1 MKTMFKITLGK
12 KIFILVFMSFVL
24 IQVLN
29 VTLDFHR
36 EKSHIYT
43 QNDNIYNIDAL
54 SQQLSIL
61 YTQKYNDLN
70 SSFYEGIEQTLEAE
84 DGYKIDSVFVLNPDL
99 DMVYNLREQNVPYL
113 TLRNENEGITTYLQ
127 INLSQISIDQQK
139 QIENILRKQVENNQ
153 LPVNIAFT
161 GYDSQNNSN
170 VSMKIDDISYLSID
184 KQIFLNHRQNNEKI
198 YTMYFETYESANC
211 LLSAQGL
218 YLDEYDDFHE
228 DNYQKHDGIVRDYV
242 SSLFPQY
249 GETFSSGVGG
259 VEEKDGTLYSIHCKP
274 LISKNAKPI
283 ENSEYGD
290 YDVQDVDG
298 YLVFYTYDLNAI
310 GRITHQVI
318 YSKMIIYIISFIV
331 CIMISLLISYIL
343 TRRIKKMSQA
353 TLSIANNNFDI
364 HLNEKS
370 KDELGVLS
378 HNINQMSQQLKI
390 TIQQLN
396 DEIEYVKKLEGMRKE
411 FIANF
416 THEIKTPLSIIN
428 GYIELIEAGKDD
440 LKKQQ
445 YLSAIHQ
452 EIEHINQ
459 LIMAMLDLSRL
470 ESGKV
475 ELHKEDIDLEDLL
488 MSIVENFAP
497 VLKKKHIHVVMED
510 EFPHIQGDFKELK
523 IVFQNFMSNAIKH
536 TPQDGHIYLNYENG
550 ILKFENEGHHL
561 SDEQI
566 DKIWDTYVS
575 GDRHGTG
582 LGLAICRAILD
593 LHGFSYCVINSEKG
607 VQFQIHIK
615 DNEI

>member
-1 MKTMFKITLGK
+1 MKTIFKVTLGK
-12 KIFILVFMSFVL
+12 KIFMSFVL

-43 QNDNIYNIDAL
+43 QNDNIYNIDVL

-61 YTQKYNDLN
+61 YNQKYNDLN
-70 SSFYEGIEQTLEAE
+70 SSFYEDIEQTLEAE

-99 DMVYNLREQNVPYL
+99 EMVYNLREHNTPYL

-127 INLSQISIDQQK
+127 INLSQIPIDQQK

-161 GYDSQNNSN
+161 TYDFQNNPN

-184 KQIFLNHRQNNEKI
+184 NQIFLNHRQNNEKI

-211 LLSAQGL
+211 FLSAQGF
-218 YLDEYDDFHE
+218 YIDEYDDTHE
-228 DNYQKHDGIVRDYV
+228 DDYQKHDEIVLDYV
-242 SSLFPQY
+242 SSFLPQQ

-259 VEEKDGTLYSIHCKP
+259 IEEKEGTIYSIHCMP
-274 LISKNAKPI
+274 LISKDAKPI
-283 ENSEYGD
+283 ENSEFGD

-298 YLVFYTYDLNAI
+298 YLVFYTYELNAI
-310 GRITHQVI
+310 GRMTHQVI
-318 YSKMIIYIISFIV
+318 YSNMIIHIFSFIV

-470 ESGKV
+470 ESGHV

-488 MSIVENFAP
+488 MSIVETFAP
-497 VLKKKHIHVVMED
+497 ILKKKHIHVVMGD

-536 TPQDGHIYLNYENG
+536 TPQNGHIYIKYHQG
-550 ILKFENEGHHL
+550 ILSFENEGKHL
-561 SDEQI
+561 SHEQ
-566 DKIWDTYVS
+566 KETIWDTYVS
-575 GDRHGTG
+575 SDRQGTG
-582 LGLAICRAILD
+582 LGLAICRSILE
-593 LHGFSYCVINSEKG
+593 LHGFQYDVCNSEKG
-607 VQFQIHIK
+607 VEFQIHIL
-615 DNEI
+615 

>member
-1 MKTMFKITLGK
+1 MFKMTLGK

-36 EKSHIYT
+36 EKSHIYI

-54 SQQLSIL
+54 SRQLSIL
-61 YTQKYNDLN
+61 YNQKYNDLN

-84 DGYKIDSVFVLNPDL
+84 DGYKIDSLFVLNPDS
-99 DMVYNLREQNVPYL
+99 DMVYNLREKNAPSL

-127 INLSQISIDQQK
+127 INLSQIPIDQQK

-198 YTMYFETYESANC
+198 YTMYFEIYESANC
-211 LLSAQGL
+211 FLSAQGF
-218 YLDEYDDFHE
+218 YIDEYDNTHE
-228 DNYQKHDGIVRDYV
+228 DNYQKHDEIVLDYV
-242 SSLFPQY
+242 SSFLPQQ
-249 GETFSSGVGG
+249 GETFSSGVSGI
-259 VEEKDGTLYSIHCKP
+259 EEKEGTIYSIHCMP
-274 LISKNAKPI
+274 LISKDAKPI
-283 ENSEYGD
+283 ENSEFGD

-298 YLVFYTYDLNAI
+298 YLVFYTYELNAI

-318 YSKMIIYIISFIV
+318 YSKMIIYIFSFIV

-353 TLSIANNNFDI
+353 TLSIANNDFDI
-364 HLNEKS
+364 HLNEKA

-378 HNINQMSQQLKI
+378 HNINQMSQQLKT

-488 MSIVENFAP
+488 MSIVETFAP
-497 VLKKKHIHVVMED
+497 ILKKKHIHVVMGD

-536 TPQDGHIYLNYENG
+536 TPQNGHIYIKYHQG
-550 ILKFENEGHHL
+550 ILSFENEGKHL
-561 SDEQI
+561 SHEQ
-566 DKIWDTYVS
+566 KETIWDTYVS
-575 GDRHGTG
+575 SDRQGTG
-582 LGLAICRAILD
+582 LGLAICRSILE
-593 LHGFSYCVINSEKG
+593 LHGFQYDVCNSEKG
-607 VQFQIHIK
+607 VEFQIHIL
-615 DNEI
+615 

>member
-1 MKTMFKITLGK
+1 MKTMFKMTLGK

-43 QNDNIYNIDAL
+43 QNDNIYNIDVL

-61 YTQKYNDLN
+61 YNQKYNDLN
-70 SSFYEGIEQTLEAE
+70 SSFYEDIEQTLEAE

-99 DMVYNLREQNVPYL
+99 EMVYNLREHNTPYL
-113 TLRNENEGITTYLQ
+113 TLRNEKDGITTYLQ

-139 QIENILRKQVENNQ
+139 QIENILRKHVENNQ

-249 GETFSSGVGG
+249 GETFSSGVSG
-259 VEEKDGTLYSIHCKP
+259 VEEKEDTIYLIHCMP
-274 LISKNAKPI
+274 LISKDAKPI
-283 ENSEYGD
+283 ENSEFGD
-290 YDVQDVDG
+290 YDVKDVDG

-353 TLSIANNNFDI
+353 TLSIANNDFDI

-378 HNINQMSQQLKI
+378 HNINQMSQQL
-390 TIQQLN
+390 N
-396 DEIEYVKKLEGMRKE
+396 DEIEYVKQLEGMRKE

-428 GYIELIEAGKDD
+428 GYIELIEARKDD
-440 LKKQQ
+440 DKKQQ

-488 MSIVENFAP
+488 MSIVETFAP
-497 VLKKKHIHVVMED
+497 ILKKKHIHVVMED
-510 EFPHIQGDFKELK
+510 EFPHIQGDIKELQT
-523 IVFQNFMSNAIKH
+523 VFQNFMSNAIKH
-536 TPQDGHIYLNYENG
+536 TSQNGHIYIKYHQG
-550 ILKFENEGHHL
+550 ILSFENEGKPL
-561 SDEQI
+561 SHEQ
-566 DKIWDTYVS
+566 KETIWDTYVS
-575 GDRHGTG
+575 SDRQGTG
-582 LGLAICRAILD
+582 LGLAICRSILE
-593 LHGFSYCVINSEKG
+593 LHGFQYDVCNSEKG
-607 VQFQIHIK
+607 VEFQIHIL
-615 DNEI
+615 

>member
-1 MKTMFKITLGK
+1 MRKILRWTLGK
-12 KIFILVFMSFVL
+12 KIFILILLCFSL

-36 EKSHIYT
+36 EKFHAYSKI
-43 QNDNIYNIDAL
+43 NNMYNVNEMCE
-54 SQQLSIL
+54 QLSVL
-61 YTQKYNDLN
+61 YSQKYDELN
-70 SSFYEGIEQTLEAE
+70 PSFYEEISQSLKTE
-84 DGYKIDSVFVLNPDL
+84 DGYKIESVFVLNL
-99 DMVYNLREQNVPYL
+99 DFEMVYNQREQNKTYL
-113 TLRNENEGITTYLQ
+113 TLRNEYEEYITIL
-127 INLSQISIDQQK
+127 IFDLSQISLDIQK
-139 QIENILRKQVENNQ
+139 QMENILREHVDDYF
-153 LPVNIAFT
+153 LTIDIASPT
-161 GYDSQNNSN
+161 YDLVGNN
-170 VSMKIDDISYLSID
+170 VSMTIEDLSYLSVNG
-184 KQIFLNHRQNNEKI
+184 QVFLDHRQNDEKI
-198 YTMYFETYESANC
+198 HTMHFESYESANC
-211 LLSAQGL
+211 FLSAQGF
-218 YLDEYDDFHE
+218 YLDEYDNSHE
-228 DNYQKHDGIVRDYV
+228 DNYQKHDAFITDCV
-242 SSLFPQY
+242 SSMLPQQ
-249 GETFSSGVGG
+249 GEGFSSGESSL
-259 VEEKDGTLYSIHCKP
+259 EEKDGTLYSIHCKP

-283 ENSEYGD
+283 ENSEFGD

-353 TLSIANNNFDI
+353 TLSIANNDFDI

-378 HNINQMSQQLKI
+378 HNINQMSQQLKT

-440 LKKQQ
+440 DKKQQ

-452 EIEHINQ
+452 EIKHINQ

-488 MSIVENFAP
+488 MSIVETFAP
-497 VLKKKHIHVVMED
+497 ILKKKHIHVVMGD

-536 TPQDGHIYLNYENG
+536 TPQNGHIYIKYHQG
-550 ILKFENEGHHL
+550 ILSFENEGKPL
-561 SDEQI
+561 SHEQ
-566 DKIWDTYVS
+566 KETIWDTYVS
-575 GDRHGTG
+575 SDRQGTG
-582 LGLAICRAILD
+582 LGLAICRSILE
-593 LHGFSYCVINSEKG
+593 LHGFQYDVCNSEKG
-607 VQFQIHIK
+607 VEFQIYIL
-615 DNEI
+615 

>member
-1 MKTMFKITLGK
+1 MRKILRWTLGK
-12 KIFILVFMSFVL
+12 KIFILILLCFSL

-43 QNDNIYNIDAL
+43 QNDNIYNIDVL

-61 YTQKYNDLN
+61 YNQKYNDLN
-70 SSFYEGIEQTLEAE
+70 SSFYEDIEQTLEAE

-99 DMVYNLREQNVPYL
+99 EMVYNLREHNTPYL

-127 INLSQISIDQQK
+127 INLSQIPIDQQK
-139 QIENILRKQVENNQ
+139 QIENILRQHVENNQ
-153 LPVNIAFT
+153 LPVDMTSPIYALQDNP
-161 GYDSQNNSN
+161 N
-170 VSMKIDDISYLSID
+170 VSMTIEDLSYLSING
-184 KQIFLNHRQNNEKI
+184 QIFLDHRQNNEKI
-198 YTMYFETYESANC
+198 HTMHFESYESANC

-218 YLDEYDDFHE
+218 YLDEYDDSHE
-228 DNYQKHDGIVRDYV
+228 DNYQKHDAFIRDCVSLMFPQQGETLSSGI
-242 SSLFPQY
+242 SSL
-249 GETFSSGVGG
+249 
-259 VEEKDGTLYSIHCKP
+259 EEKDGTLYSIHSIP
-274 LISKNAKPI
+274 LISKNAKPV
-283 ENSEYGD
+283 EADMYEE

-353 TLSIANNNFDI
+353 TLSIANNDFDI

-378 HNINQMSQQLKI
+378 HNINQMSQQLKT

-488 MSIVENFAP
+488 MSIVETFAP
-497 VLKKKHIHVVMED
+497 ILKKKHIHVVMED
-510 EFPHIQGDFKELK
+510 EFPHIQGDIKELQT
-523 IVFQNFMSNAIKH
+523 VFQNFMSNAIKH
-536 TPQDGHIYLNYENG
+536 TPQNGHIYIKYHQG
-550 ILKFENEGHHL
+550 ILSFENEGKPL
-561 SDEQI
+561 SHEQ
-566 DKIWDTYVS
+566 KETIWDTYVS
-575 GDRHGTG
+575 SDRQGTG
-582 LGLAICRAILD
+582 LGLAICRSILE
-593 LHGFSYCVINSEKG
+593 LHGFQYDVCNSEKG
-607 VQFQIHIK
+607 VEFQIHIL
-615 DNEI
+615 

>member
-1 MKTMFKITLGK
+1 
-12 KIFILVFMSFVL
+12 MSFVL

-36 EKSHIYT
+36 EKSHVYSKI
-43 QNDNIYNIDAL
+43 NNMYNVDEL
-54 SQQLSIL
+54 SRQLSIL
-61 YTQKYNDLN
+61 YRQKYNELN
-70 SSFYEGIEQTLEAE
+70 PSFYEEISQFLKTE
-84 DGYKIDSVFVLNPDL
+84 DGYQIESFFVLNPDFE
-99 DMVYNLREQNVPYL
+99 MVYNQREQNKTYL
-113 TLRNENEGITTYLQ
+113 TLRNEYEEYITIL
-127 INLSQISIDQQK
+127 IFDLSQISLDEQK
-139 QIENILRKQVENNQ
+139 QMENILREHVDDYF
-153 LPVNIAFT
+153 LTIDIASPT
-161 GYDSQNNSN
+161 YDLVGNN
-170 VSMKIDDISYLSID
+170 VSMTIEDLSYLSIND
-184 KQIFLNHRQNNEKI
+184 QIFLDHRQNNEKI
-198 YTMYFETYESANC
+198 HTMHFESYESANC

-218 YLDEYDDFHE
+218 YLDEYDDSHE
-228 DNYQKHDGIVRDYV
+228 DNYQKHDAFIRDCV
-242 SSLFPQY
+242 SSMFPQQ
-249 GETFSSGVGG
+249 GETFSSGISSL
-259 VEEKDGTLYSIHCKP
+259 EEKDGTLYSIHSIP
-274 LISKNAKPI
+274 LISKNAKPV
-283 ENSEYGD
+283 EADMYEE

-310 GRITHQVI
+310 GRITQQVI

-353 TLSIANNNFDI
+353 TLSIANNDFDI

-378 HNINQMSQQLKI
+378 HNINQMSQQLKT

-440 LKKQQ
+440 DKKQQ

-488 MSIVENFAP
+488 MSIVETFAP
-497 VLKKKHIHVVMED
+497 ILKKKHIHVVMGD

-536 TPQDGHIYLNYENG
+536 TPQNGHIYIKYHQG
-550 ILKFENEGHHL
+550 ILSFENEGKPL
-561 SDEQI
+561 SDEQ
-566 DKIWDTYVS
+566 KETIWDTYVS
-575 GDRHGTG
+575 SDRQGTG
-582 LGLAICRAILD
+582 LGLAICRSILE
-593 LHGFSYCVINSEKG
+593 LHGFQYDVCNSEKG
-607 VQFQIHIK
+607 VEFQIHIL
-615 DNEI
+615 

>member
-1 MKTMFKITLGK
+1 MFKMTLGK

-36 EKSHIYT
+36 EKSHIYI

-54 SQQLSIL
+54 SRQLSIL
-61 YTQKYNDLN
+61 YNQKYNDLN

-84 DGYKIDSVFVLNPDL
+84 DGYKIDSLFVLNPDS
-99 DMVYNLREQNVPYL
+99 DMVYNLREHNTPYL
-113 TLRNENEGITTYLQ
+113 TLRNEKDGITTYLQ
-127 INLSQISIDQQK
+127 INLSQIPIDQQK

-161 GYDSQNNSN
+161 TNDFQDNLNI
-170 VSMKIDDISYLSID
+170 SMVIDDISYLSID
-184 KQIFLNHRQNNEKI
+184 NKIFLNHRQNNEKI
-198 YTMYFETYESANC
+198 YTMYFEIYESANC
-211 LLSAQGL
+211 FLSAQGF
-218 YLDEYDDFHE
+218 YIDEYDNTHE
-228 DNYQKHDGIVRDYV
+228 DNYQKHDEIVLDYV
-242 SSLFPQY
+242 SSFLPQQC
-249 GETFSSGVGG
+249 ETFSSGVSGI
-259 VEEKDGTLYSIHCKP
+259 EEKEGTIYSIHCMP
-274 LISKNAKPI
+274 LISKDAKPI
-283 ENSEYGD
+283 ENSEFGD

-298 YLVFYTYDLNAI
+298 YLVFYTYELNAI

-318 YSKMIIYIISFIV
+318 YSKMIIYIFSFIV

-378 HNINQMSQQLKI
+378 HNINRMSQQLKI

-428 GYIELIEAGKDD
+428 GYIELIEARKDD
-440 LKKQQ
+440 DKKQQ

-488 MSIVENFAP
+488 MSIVETFAP
-497 VLKKKHIHVVMED
+497 ILKKKHIHVVMGD
-510 EFPHIQGDFKELK
+510 EFPNIQGDFKELK
-523 IVFQNFMSNAIKH
+523 IVFQNFMSNVIKH
-536 TPQDGHIYLNYENG
+536 TPQDGHIYLDYVNG

-593 LHGFSYCVINSEKG
+593 LHGFSYRVINSEKG

>member
-1 MKTMFKITLGK
+1 MRKILRWTLGK

-36 EKSHIYT
+36 EKSHVYSKI
-43 QNDNIYNIDAL
+43 NNMYNVNEMCE
-54 SQQLSIL
+54 QLSVL
-61 YTQKYNDLN
+61 YSQKYDELN
-70 SSFYEGIEQTLEAE
+70 PSFYEEISQSLKTE
-84 DGYKIDSVFVLNPDL
+84 DGYKIESVFVLNPDFE
-99 DMVYNLREQNVPYL
+99 MVYNQREQNKTYL
-113 TLRNENEGITTYLQ
+113 TLRNEYEEYITIL
-127 INLSQISIDQQK
+127 IFDLSQISLDMQK
-139 QIENILRKQVENNQ
+139 QMENILREHVDDYF
-153 LPVNIAFT
+153 LTIDIASPT
-161 GYDSQNNSN
+161 YDLVGNN
-170 VSMKIDDISYLSID
+170 VSMTIEDLSYLSVNG
-184 KQIFLNHRQNNEKI
+184 QVFLDHRQNDEKI
-198 YTMYFETYESANC
+198 HTMHFESYESANC
-211 LLSAQGL
+211 FLSAQGF
-218 YLDEYDDFHE
+218 YLDKYDNSHE
-228 DNYQKHDGIVRDYV
+228 DNYQKHDAFITDCV
-242 SSLFPQY
+242 SSMLPQQ
-249 GETFSSGVGG
+249 GEGFSSGESSL
-259 VEEKDGTLYSIHCKP
+259 EEKDGTLYSIHCKP

-283 ENSEYGD
+283 ENSEFGD

-353 TLSIANNNFDI
+353 TLSIANNDFDI
-364 HLNEKS
+364 HLNEKA

-378 HNINQMSQQLKI
+378 HNINQMSQQLKT

-488 MSIVENFAP
+488 MSIVETFAP
-497 VLKKKHIHVVMED
+497 ILKKKHIHVVMGD

-536 TPQDGHIYLNYENG
+536 TPQNGHIYIKYYQG
-550 ILKFENEGHHL
+550 ILSFENEGKPL
-561 SDEQI
+561 SHEQ
-566 DKIWDTYVS
+566 KETIWDTYVS
-575 GDRHGTG
+575 SDRQGTG
-582 LGLAICRAILD
+582 LGLAICRSILE
-593 LHGFSYCVINSEKG
+593 LHGFQYDVCNSEKG
-607 VQFQIHIK
+607 VEFQIHIL
-615 DNEI
+615 

>member
-1 MKTMFKITLGK
+1 M
-12 KIFILVFMSFVL
+12 
-24 IQVLN
+24 
-29 VTLDFHR
+29 
-36 EKSHIYT
+36 
-43 QNDNIYNIDAL
+43 
-54 SQQLSIL
+54 
-61 YTQKYNDLN
+61 
-70 SSFYEGIEQTLEAE
+70 
-84 DGYKIDSVFVLNPDL
+84 NPDS
-99 DMVYNLREQNVPYL
+99 DMVYNLREKNAPSL
-113 TLRNENEGITTYLQ
+113 TLRNENEGITTYIQ
-127 INLSQISIDQQK
+127 INLSQIPIDQQK

-161 GYDSQNNSN
+161 TNDFQDNLNI
-170 VSMKIDDISYLSID
+170 SMVIDDISYLSID
-184 KQIFLNHRQNNEKI
+184 NKIFLNHRQNNEKI
-198 YTMYFETYESANC
+198 YTMYFEIYESANC
-211 LLSAQGL
+211 FLSAQGF
-218 YLDEYDDFHE
+218 YIDEYDNTHE
-228 DNYQKHDGIVRDYV
+228 DNYQKHDEIVLDYV
-242 SSLFPQY
+242 SSFLPQQC
-249 GETFSSGVGG
+249 ETFSSGVSGI
-259 VEEKDGTLYSIHCKP
+259 EEKEGTIYSIHCMP
-274 LISKNAKPI
+274 LISKDAKPI
-283 ENSEYGD
+283 ENSEFGD

-298 YLVFYTYDLNAI
+298 YLVFYTYELNAI

-318 YSKMIIYIISFIV
+318 YSKMIIYIFSFIV

-378 HNINQMSQQLKI
+378 HNINRMSQQLKI

-497 VLKKKHIHVVMED
+497 VLKKKHIHVVMGD
-510 EFPHIQGDFKELK
+510 EFPNIQGDFKELK

-536 TPQDGHIYLNYENG
+536 TPQDGHIYLDYVNG

>member
-1 MKTMFKITLGK
+1 MY
-12 KIFILVFMSFVL
+12 
-24 IQVLN
+24 N
-29 VTLDFHR
+29 VD
-36 EKSHIYT
+36 E
-43 QNDNIYNIDAL
+43 L
-54 SQQLSIL
+54 SRQLSIL
-61 YTQKYNDLN
+61 YRQKYNELN
-70 SSFYEGIEQTLEAE
+70 PSFYEEISQFLKTE
-84 DGYKIDSVFVLNPDL
+84 DGYQIESFFVLNPDFE
-99 DMVYNLREQNVPYL
+99 MVYNQREQNKTYL
-113 TLRNENEGITTYLQ
+113 TLRNEYEEYITIL
-127 INLSQISIDQQK
+127 IFDLSQISLDEQK
-139 QIENILRKQVENNQ
+139 QMENILREHVDDYF
-153 LPVNIAFT
+153 LTIDIASPT
-161 GYDSQNNSN
+161 YDLVGNN
-170 VSMKIDDISYLSID
+170 VSMTIEDLSYLSIND
-184 KQIFLNHRQNNEKI
+184 QIFLDHRQNNEKI
-198 YTMYFETYESANC
+198 HTMHFESYESANC

-218 YLDEYDDFHE
+218 YLDEYDDSHE
-228 DNYQKHDGIVRDYV
+228 DNYQKHDAFIRDCV
-242 SSLFPQY
+242 SSMFPQQ
-249 GETFSSGVGG
+249 GETFSSGISSL
-259 VEEKDGTLYSIHCKP
+259 EEKDGTLYSIHSIP
-274 LISKNAKPI
+274 LISKNAKPV
-283 ENSEYGD
+283 EADMYEE

-310 GRITHQVI
+310 GRITQQVI

-353 TLSIANNNFDI
+353 TLSIANNDFDI

-378 HNINQMSQQLKI
+378 HNINQMSQQLKT

-488 MSIVENFAP
+488 VSIVETFAP
-497 VLKKKHIHVVMED
+497 ILKKKHIHVVMGD
-510 EFPHIQGDFKELK
+510 EFPHIQGDIKELQT
-523 IVFQNFMSNAIKH
+523 VFQNFMSNAIKH
-536 TPQDGHIYLNYENG
+536 TSQNGHIYIKYHQG
-550 ILKFENEGHHL
+550 ILSFENEGKPL
-561 SDEQI
+561 SHEQ
-566 DKIWDTYVS
+566 KETIWDTYVS
-575 GDRHGTG
+575 SDRQGTG
-582 LGLAICRAILD
+582 LGLAICRSILE
-593 LHGFSYCVINSEKG
+593 LHGFQYDVCNSEKG
-607 VQFQIHIK
+607 VEFQIHIL
-615 DNEI
+615 

>member
-1 MKTMFKITLGK
+1 MRKILRWTLGK
-12 KIFILVFMSFVL
+12 KIFILILLCFSL

-36 EKSHIYT
+36 EKSHVYSKI
-43 QNDNIYNIDAL
+43 NNMYNVDEL
-54 SQQLSIL
+54 SRQLSIL
-61 YTQKYNDLN
+61 YRQKYNELN
-70 SSFYEGIEQTLEAE
+70 PSFYEEISQFLKTE
-84 DGYKIDSVFVLNPDL
+84 DGYQIESFFVLNPDFE
-99 DMVYNLREQNVPYL
+99 MVYNQREQNKTYL
-113 TLRNENEGITTYLQ
+113 TLRNEYEEYITIL
-127 INLSQISIDQQK
+127 IFDLSQISLDEQK
-139 QIENILRKQVENNQ
+139 QMENILREHVDDYF
-153 LPVNIAFT
+153 LIIDIASPT
-161 GYDSQNNSN
+161 YDLVGNN
-170 VSMKIDDISYLSID
+170 VSMTIEDLSYLSIND
-184 KQIFLNHRQNNEKI
+184 QIFLDHRQNNEKI
-198 YTMYFETYESANC
+198 HTMHFESYESANC

-218 YLDEYDDFHE
+218 YLDEYDDSHE
-228 DNYQKHDGIVRDYV
+228 DNYQKHDAFIRDCV
-242 SSLFPQY
+242 SSMFPQQ
-249 GETFSSGVGG
+249 GETFSSGISSL
-259 VEEKDGTLYSIHCKP
+259 EEKDGTLYSIHSIP
-274 LISKNAKPI
+274 LISKNAKPV
-283 ENSEYGD
+283 EADMYEE

-310 GRITHQVI
+310 GRITQQVI

-353 TLSIANNNFDI
+353 TLSIANNDFDI

-378 HNINQMSQQLKI
+378 HNINQMSQQLKT

-440 LKKQQ
+440 DKKQQ

-488 MSIVENFAP
+488 MSIVETFAP
-497 VLKKKHIHVVMED
+497 ILKKKHIHVVMED
-510 EFPHIQGDFKELK
+510 EFPHIQGDIKELQT
-523 IVFQNFMSNAIKH
+523 VFQNFMSNAIKH
-536 TPQDGHIYLNYENG
+536 TSQNGHIYIKYHQG
-550 ILKFENEGHHL
+550 ILSFENEGKPL
-561 SDEQI
+561 SHEQ
-566 DKIWDTYVS
+566 KETIWDTYVS
-575 GDRHGTG
+575 SDRQGTG
-582 LGLAICRAILD
+582 LGLAICRSILE
-593 LHGFSYCVINSEKG
+593 LHGFQYDVCNSEKG
-607 VQFQIHIK
+607 VEFQIHIL
-615 DNEI
+615 

>member
-1 MKTMFKITLGK
+1 MFKMTLGK

-36 EKSHIYT
+36 EKSHIYI

-54 SQQLSIL
+54 SRQLSIL
-61 YTQKYNDLN
+61 YNQKYNDLN

-84 DGYKIDSVFVLNPDL
+84 DGYKIDSLFVLNPDS
-99 DMVYNLREQNVPYL
+99 DMVYNLREKNAPSL

-127 INLSQISIDQQK
+127 INLSQIPIDQQK

-161 GYDSQNNSN
+161 TNDFQDNLNI
-170 VSMKIDDISYLSID
+170 SMVIDDISYLSID
-184 KQIFLNHRQNNEKI
+184 NKIFLNHRQNNEKI
-198 YTMYFETYESANC
+198 YTMYFEIYESANC
-211 LLSAQGL
+211 FLSAQGF
-218 YLDEYDDFHE
+218 YIDEYDNTHE
-228 DNYQKHDGIVRDYV
+228 DNYQKHDEIVLDYV
-242 SSLFPQY
+242 SSFLPQQC
-249 GETFSSGVGG
+249 ETFLSGVGG
-259 VEEKDGTLYSIHCKP
+259 IEEKEGTIYSIHCMP
-274 LISKNAKPI
+274 LISKDAKPI
-283 ENSEYGD
+283 ENSEFGD

-298 YLVFYTYDLNAI
+298 YLVFYTYELNAI

-318 YSKMIIYIISFIV
+318 YSKMIIYIFSFIV

-353 TLSIANNNFDI
+353 TLSIANNDFDI

-378 HNINQMSQQLKI
+378 HNINRMSQQLKI

-497 VLKKKHIHVVMED
+497 VLKKKHIHVVMGD
-510 EFPHIQGDFKELK
+510 EFPNIQGDFKELK
-523 IVFQNFMSNAIKH
+523 IVFQNFMSNAIKL
-536 TPQDGHIYLNYENG
+536 TPQDGHIYLDYVNG

>member
-1 MKTMFKITLGK
+1 MRKILRWTLGK
-12 KIFILVFMSFVL
+12 KIFILILLCFSL

-43 QNDNIYNIDAL
+43 QNDNIYNIDVL

-61 YTQKYNDLN
+61 YNQKYNDLN
-70 SSFYEGIEQTLEAE
+70 SSFYEDIEQTLEAE
-84 DGYKIDSVFVLNPDL
+84 DGYQIDSVFVLNPDL
-99 DMVYNLREQNVPYL
+99 EMVYNLREHNTPYL

-127 INLSQISIDQQK
+127 INLSQIPIDQQK
-139 QIENILRKQVENNQ
+139 QIENILRQHVENNQ
-153 LPVNIAFT
+153 LPVDMASPIYALQDNP
-161 GYDSQNNSN
+161 N
-170 VSMKIDDISYLSID
+170 VSMTIEDLSYLSID

-249 GETFSSGVGG
+249 GETFLSGVSG
-259 VEEKDGTLYSIHCKP
+259 VEEKEDTIYSIHCMP
-274 LISKNAKPI
+274 LISKDAKPI
-283 ENSEYGD
+283 ENSEFGD

-353 TLSIANNNFDI
+353 TLSIANNDFDI

-378 HNINQMSQQLKI
+378 HNINQMSQQLKT

-470 ESGKV
+470 ESGCV

-488 MSIVENFAP
+488 MSIVETFAP
-497 VLKKKHIHVVMED
+497 ILKKKHIHVVMED
-510 EFPHIQGDFKELK
+510 EFPHIQGDIKELQT
-523 IVFQNFMSNAIKH
+523 VFQNFMSNAIKH
-536 TPQDGHIYLNYENG
+536 TPQNGHIYIKYHQG
-550 ILKFENEGHHL
+550 ILSFENEGKHL
-561 SDEQI
+561 SHEQ
-566 DKIWDTYVS
+566 KETIWDTYVS
-575 GDRHGTG
+575 SDRQGTG
-582 LGLAICRAILD
+582 LGLAICRSILE
-593 LHGFSYCVINSEKG
+593 LHGFQYDVCNSEKG
-607 VQFQIHIK
+607 VEFQIHIL
-615 DNEI
+615 

>member
-1 MKTMFKITLGK
+1 MKTMFKMTLGK

-43 QNDNIYNIDAL
+43 QNDNIYNIDVL

-61 YTQKYNDLN
+61 YNQKYNDLN
-70 SSFYEGIEQTLEAE
+70 SSFYEDIEQTLEAE

-99 DMVYNLREQNVPYL
+99 EMVYNLREHNTPYL
-113 TLRNENEGITTYLQ
+113 TLRNEKDGITTYLQ

-139 QIENILRKQVENNQ
+139 QIENILRKHVENNQ

-259 VEEKDGTLYSIHCKP
+259 VEEKEDTIYSIHCMP
-274 LISKNAKPI
+274 LISKDAKPI
-283 ENSEYGD
+283 ENSEFGD

-353 TLSIANNNFDI
+353 TLSIANNDFDI

-378 HNINQMSQQLKI
+378 HNINQMSQQL
-390 TIQQLN
+390 N
-396 DEIEYVKKLEGMRKE
+396 DEIEYVKQLEGMRKE

-428 GYIELIEAGKDD
+428 GYIELIEARKDD
-440 LKKQQ
+440 DKKQQ

-488 MSIVENFAP
+488 MSIVETFAP
-497 VLKKKHIHVVMED
+497 ILKKKHIHVVMED
-510 EFPHIQGDFKELK
+510 EFPHIQGDIKELQT
-523 IVFQNFMSNAIKH
+523 VFQNFMSNAIKH
-536 TPQDGHIYLNYENG
+536 TSQNGHIYIKYHQG
-550 ILKFENEGHHL
+550 ILSFENEGKPL
-561 SDEQI
+561 SHEQ
-566 DKIWDTYVS
+566 KETIWDTYVS
-575 GDRHGTG
+575 SDRQGTG
-582 LGLAICRAILD
+582 LGFAICRSILE
-593 LHGFSYCVINSEKG
+593 LHGFQYDVCNSEKG
-607 VQFQIHIK
+607 VEFQIHIL
-615 DNEI
+615 

>member
-1 MKTMFKITLGK
+1 MRKILRWTLGK
-12 KIFILVFMSFVL
+12 KIFILILLCFSL

-36 EKSHIYT
+36 EKSHVYSKI
-43 QNDNIYNIDAL
+43 NNMYNVDEL
-54 SQQLSIL
+54 SRQLSIL
-61 YTQKYNDLN
+61 YRQKYNELN
-70 SSFYEGIEQTLEAE
+70 PSFYEEISQFLKTE
-84 DGYKIDSVFVLNPDL
+84 DGYQIESFFVLNPDFE
-99 DMVYNLREQNVPYL
+99 MVYNQREQNKTYL
-113 TLRNENEGITTYLQ
+113 TLRNEYEEYITIL
-127 INLSQISIDQQK
+127 IFDLSQISLDEQK
-139 QIENILRKQVENNQ
+139 QMENILREHVDDYF
-153 LPVNIAFT
+153 LTIDIASPT
-161 GYDSQNNSN
+161 YDLVGNN
-170 VSMKIDDISYLSID
+170 VSMTIEDLSYLSIND
-184 KQIFLNHRQNNEKI
+184 QIFLDHRQNNEKI
-198 YTMYFETYESANC
+198 HTMHFESYESANC

-218 YLDEYDDFHE
+218 YLDEYDDSHE
-228 DNYQKHDGIVRDYV
+228 DNYQKHDAFIRDCV
-242 SSLFPQY
+242 SSMFPQQ
-249 GETFSSGVGG
+249 GETFSSGISSL
-259 VEEKDGTLYSIHCKP
+259 EEKDGTLYSIHSIP
-274 LISKNAKPI
+274 LISKNAKPV
-283 ENSEYGD
+283 EADMYEE

-310 GRITHQVI
+310 GRITQQVI

-353 TLSIANNNFDI
+353 TLSIANNDFDI

-378 HNINQMSQQLKI
+378 HNINQMSQQLKT

-440 LKKQQ
+440 DKKQQ

-488 MSIVENFAP
+488 MSIVETFAP
-497 VLKKKHIHVVMED
+497 ILKKKHIHVVMGD

-536 TPQDGHIYLNYENG
+536 TPQNGHIYIKYHQG
-550 ILKFENEGHHL
+550 ILSFENEGKHL
-561 SDEQI
+561 SHEQ
-566 DKIWDTYVS
+566 KETIWDTYVS
-575 GDRHGTG
+575 SDRQGTG
-582 LGLAICRAILD
+582 LGLAICRSILE
-593 LHGFSYCVINSEKG
+593 LHGFQYDVCNSEKG
-607 VQFQIHIK
+607 VEFQIHIL
-615 DNEI
+615 

>member
-1 MKTMFKITLGK
+1 MRKILRWTLGK
-12 KIFILVFMSFVL
+12 KIFILILLCFSL

-36 EKSHIYT
+36 EKSHVYSKI
-43 QNDNIYNIDAL
+43 NNMYNVNEMCE
-54 SQQLSIL
+54 QLSVL
-61 YTQKYNDLN
+61 YSQKYDELN
-70 SSFYEGIEQTLEAE
+70 PSFYEEISQSLKTE
-84 DGYKIDSVFVLNPDL
+84 DGYQIESFFVLNPDFE
-99 DMVYNLREQNVPYL
+99 MVYNQREQNKTYL
-113 TLRNENEGITTYLQ
+113 TLRNEYEEYITIL
-127 INLSQISIDQQK
+127 IFDLSQISLDEQK
-139 QIENILRKQVENNQ
+139 QMENILREHVDDYF
-153 LPVNIAFT
+153 LTIDIASPT
-161 GYDSQNNSN
+161 YDLVGNN
-170 VSMKIDDISYLSID
+170 VSMTIEDLSYLSING
-184 KQIFLNHRQNNEKI
+184 QIFLDHRQNNEKI
-198 YTMYFETYESANC
+198 HTMHFESYESANC

-218 YLDEYDDFHE
+218 YLDEYDDSHE
-228 DNYQKHDGIVRDYV
+228 DNYQKHDAFIRDCV
-242 SSLFPQY
+242 SSMFPQQ
-249 GETFSSGVGG
+249 GETFSSGISSF
-259 VEEKDGTLYSIHCKP
+259 EEKEGTLYSIHSIP
-274 LISKNAKPI
+274 LISKNAKPV
-283 ENSEYGD
+283 EADMYEE

-298 YLVFYTYDLNAI
+298 YLVFYTHELNAI
-310 GRITHQVI
+310 SRITHQVI

-343 TRRIKKMSQA
+343 TRRIKKINQC
-353 TLSIANNNFDI
+353 TLAIANNDFDI

-378 HNINQMSQQLKI
+378 HNINQMSQQLKT

-488 MSIVENFAP
+488 MSIVETFAP
-497 VLKKKHIHVVMED
+497 ILKKKHIHVVMGD

-536 TPQDGHIYLNYENG
+536 TPQNGHIYIKYHQG
-550 ILKFENEGHHL
+550 ILSFENEGKPL
-561 SDEQI
+561 SHEQKE
-566 DKIWDTYVS
+566 KIWDTYVS
-575 GDRHGTG
+575 SDRQGTG
-582 LGLAICRAILD
+582 LGLAICRSILE
-593 LHGFSYCVINSEKG
+593 LHGFQYDVCNSEKG
-607 VQFQIHIK
+607 VEFQIHIL
-615 DNEI
+615 

>member
-1 MKTMFKITLGK
+1 MKTMFKMTLGK

-36 EKSHIYT
+36 EKSHVYSKI
-43 QNDNIYNIDAL
+43 NNMYNVNEMCE
-54 SQQLSIL
+54 QLSVL
-61 YTQKYNDLN
+61 YSQKYDELN
-70 SSFYEGIEQTLEAE
+70 PSFYEEISQSLKTE
-84 DGYKIDSVFVLNPDL
+84 DGYKIESVFVLNPDFE
-99 DMVYNLREQNVPYL
+99 MVYNQREQNKTYL
-113 TLRNENEGITTYLQ
+113 TLRNKYEEYITIL
-127 INLSQISIDQQK
+127 IFDLSQISLDEQK
-139 QIENILRKQVENNQ
+139 QMENILREHVDDYF
-153 LPVNIAFT
+153 LTIDIASPT
-161 GYDSQNNSN
+161 YDLVGNN
-170 VSMKIDDISYLSID
+170 VSMTIEDLSYLSVNG
-184 KQIFLNHRQNNEKI
+184 QVFLDHRQNNEKI
-198 YTMYFETYESANC
+198 HTMHFESYESANC
-211 LLSAQGL
+211 FLSAQGF
-218 YLDEYDDFHE
+218 YLDEYDNSHE
-228 DNYQKHDGIVRDYV
+228 DNYQKHDAFITDCV
-242 SSLFPQY
+242 SSMLPQQ
-249 GETFSSGVGG
+249 GEGFSSGESSL
-259 VEEKDGTLYSIHCKP
+259 EEKDGTLYSIHCKP

-283 ENSEYGD
+283 ENSEFGD

-353 TLSIANNNFDI
+353 TLSIANNDFDI
-364 HLNEKS
+364 HLNEKA

-378 HNINQMSQQLKI
+378 HNINQMSQQLKT

-440 LKKQQ
+440 DKKQQ

-452 EIEHINQ
+452 EIKHINQ

-488 MSIVENFAP
+488 MSIVETFAP
-497 VLKKKHIHVVMED
+497 ILKKKHIHVVMGD

-536 TPQDGHIYLNYENG
+536 TPQNGHIYIKYHQG
-550 ILKFENEGHHL
+550 ILSFENEGKPL
-561 SDEQI
+561 SHEQ
-566 DKIWDTYVS
+566 KETIWDTYVS
-575 GDRHGTG
+575 SDRQGTG
-582 LGLAICRAILD
+582 LGLAICRSILE
-593 LHGFSYCVINSEKG
+593 LHGFQYDVCNSEKG
-607 VQFQIHIK
+607 VEFQIHIL
-615 DNEI
+615 

>member
-1 MKTMFKITLGK
+1 M
-12 KIFILVFMSFVL
+12 
-24 IQVLN
+24 
-29 VTLDFHR
+29 
-36 EKSHIYT
+36 
-43 QNDNIYNIDAL
+43 
-54 SQQLSIL
+54 
-61 YTQKYNDLN
+61 
-70 SSFYEGIEQTLEAE
+70 
-84 DGYKIDSVFVLNPDL
+84 
-99 DMVYNLREQNVPYL
+99 
-113 TLRNENEGITTYLQ
+113 
-127 INLSQISIDQQK
+127 
-139 QIENILRKQVENNQ
+139 ENILREHVDDYF
-153 LPVNIAFT
+153 LTIDIAST
-161 GYDSQNNSN
+161 TYDLVGNN
-170 VSMKIDDISYLSID
+170 VSMTIEDLSYLSVNG
-184 KQIFLNHRQNNEKI
+184 QVFLDHRQNNEKI
-198 YTMYFETYESANC
+198 HTMHFESYESANC
-211 LLSAQGL
+211 FLSAQGF
-218 YLDEYDDFHE
+218 YLDKYDNSHE
-228 DNYQKHDGIVRDYV
+228 DNYQKHDAFITDCV
-242 SSLFPQY
+242 SSMLPQQ
-249 GETFSSGVGG
+249 GEGFSSGESSL
-259 VEEKDGTLYSIHCKP
+259 EEKDGTLYSIHCKP

-283 ENSEYGD
+283 ENSEFGD

-353 TLSIANNNFDI
+353 TLSIANNDFDI
-364 HLNEKS
+364 HLNEKA

-378 HNINQMSQQLKI
+378 HNINQMSQQLKT

-488 MSIVENFAP
+488 MSIVETFAP
-497 VLKKKHIHVVMED
+497 ILKKKHIHVVMGD

-536 TPQDGHIYLNYENG
+536 TPQNGHIYIKYHQG
-550 ILKFENEGHHL
+550 ILSFENEGKPL
-561 SDEQI
+561 SHEQ
-566 DKIWDTYVS
+566 KETIWDTYVS
-575 GDRHGTG
+575 SDRQGTG
-582 LGLAICRAILD
+582 LGLAICRSILE
-593 LHGFSYCVINSEKG
+593 LHGFQYDVCNSEKG
-607 VQFQIHIK
+607 VEFQIHIL
-615 DNEI
+615 

>member
-1 MKTMFKITLGK
+1 MRKILRWTLGK
-12 KIFILVFMSFVL
+12 KIFILILLCFSL

-36 EKSHIYT
+36 EKSHVYSKI
-43 QNDNIYNIDAL
+43 NNMYNVDEL
-54 SQQLSIL
+54 SRQLSIL
-61 YTQKYNDLN
+61 YRQKYNELN
-70 SSFYEGIEQTLEAE
+70 PSFYEEISQFLKTE
-84 DGYKIDSVFVLNPDL
+84 DGYQIESFFVLNPDFE
-99 DMVYNLREQNVPYL
+99 MVYNQREQNKTYL
-113 TLRNENEGITTYLQ
+113 TLRNEYEEYITIL
-127 INLSQISIDQQK
+127 IFDLSQISLDEQK
-139 QIENILRKQVENNQ
+139 QMENILREHVDDYF
-153 LPVNIAFT
+153 LTIDIASPT
-161 GYDSQNNSN
+161 YDLVGNN
-170 VSMKIDDISYLSID
+170 VSMTIEDLSYLSIND
-184 KQIFLNHRQNNEKI
+184 QIFLDHRQNNEKI
-198 YTMYFETYESANC
+198 HTMHFESYESANC

-218 YLDEYDDFHE
+218 YLDEYDDSHE
-228 DNYQKHDGIVRDYV
+228 DNYQKHDAFIRDCV
-242 SSLFPQY
+242 SSMFPQQ
-249 GETFSSGVGG
+249 GETFSSGISSL
-259 VEEKDGTLYSIHCKP
+259 EEKDGTLYSIHSIP
-274 LISKNAKPI
+274 LISKNAKPV
-283 ENSEYGD
+283 EADMYEE

-310 GRITHQVI
+310 GRITQQVI

-353 TLSIANNNFDI
+353 TLSIANNDFDI

-378 HNINQMSQQLKI
+378 HNINQMSQQLKT

-440 LKKQQ
+440 DKKQQ

-488 MSIVENFAP
+488 MSIVETFAP
-497 VLKKKHIHVVMED
+497 ILKKKHIHVVMED
-510 EFPHIQGDFKELK
+510 EFPHIQGDIKELQT
-523 IVFQNFMSNAIKH
+523 VFQNFMSNAIKH
-536 TPQDGHIYLNYENG
+536 TSQNGHIYIKYHQG
-550 ILKFENEGHHL
+550 ILSFENEGKPL
-561 SDEQI
+561 SHEQ
-566 DKIWDTYVS
+566 KETIWDTYVS
-575 GDRHGTG
+575 SDRQGTG
-582 LGLAICRAILD
+582 LGLAICRSILE
-593 LHGFSYCVINSEKG
+593 LHGFQYDVCNSEKG
-607 VQFQIHIK
+607 VEFQIHIL
-615 DNEI
+615 

>member
-1 MKTMFKITLGK
+1 MKTMFKMTLGK

-43 QNDNIYNIDAL
+43 QNDNIYNIDVL

-61 YTQKYNDLN
+61 YNQKYNDLN
-70 SSFYEGIEQTLEAE
+70 SSFYEDIEQTLEAE

-99 DMVYNLREQNVPYL
+99 EMVYNLREHNTPYL
-113 TLRNENEGITTYLQ
+113 TLRNEKDGITTYLQ

-139 QIENILRKQVENNQ
+139 QIENILRKHVENNQ

-242 SSLFPQY
+242 SSLFPQQ
-249 GETFSSGVGG
+249 GETFSPGVGG
-259 VEEKDGTLYSIHCKP
+259 VEEKDSTLYSIHCKP

-283 ENSEYGD
+283 ENSEFGD

-343 TRRIKKMSQA
+343 TRRIKKISQA
-353 TLSIANNNFDI
+353 TLSIANNDFDI
-364 HLNEKS
+364 HLNEKA

-378 HNINQMSQQLKI
+378 HNINQMSQQLKT

-488 MSIVENFAP
+488 MSIVETFAP
-497 VLKKKHIHVVMED
+497 ILKKKHIHVVMGD

-536 TPQDGHIYLNYENG
+536 TPQNGHIYIKYHQG
-550 ILKFENEGHHL
+550 ILSFENEGKHL
-561 SDEQI
+561 SHEQKE
-566 DKIWDTYVS
+566 KIWDTYVS
-575 GDRHGTG
+575 SDRQGTG
-582 LGLAICRAILD
+582 LGLAICRSILE
-593 LHGFSYCVINSEKG
+593 LHGFQYDVCNSEKG
-607 VQFQIHIK
+607 VEFQIHIL
-615 DNEI
+615 

>member
-1 MKTMFKITLGK
+1 
-12 KIFILVFMSFVL
+12 MSFVL

-36 EKSHIYT
+36 EKSHVYSKI
-43 QNDNIYNIDAL
+43 NNMYNVNEMYE
-54 SQQLSIL
+54 QLSVL
-61 YTQKYNDLN
+61 YSQKYDELN
-70 SSFYEGIEQTLEAE
+70 PSFYEEISQSLKTE
-84 DGYKIDSVFVLNPDL
+84 DGYKIESVFVLNL
-99 DMVYNLREQNVPYL
+99 DFEMVYNQREQNKTYL
-113 TLRNENEGITTYLQ
+113 TLRNEYEEYITIL
-127 INLSQISIDQQK
+127 IFDLSQISLDEQK
-139 QIENILRKQVENNQ
+139 QMENILREHVDDYF
-153 LPVNIAFT
+153 LTIDIASPT
-161 GYDSQNNSN
+161 YDLVGNN
-170 VSMKIDDISYLSID
+170 VSMTIEDLSYLSVNG
-184 KQIFLNHRQNNEKI
+184 QVFLDHRQNNEKI
-198 YTMYFETYESANC
+198 HTMHFESYESANC
-211 LLSAQGL
+211 FLSAQGF
-218 YLDEYDDFHE
+218 YLDEYDNSHE
-228 DNYQKHDGIVRDYV
+228 DNYQKHDAFITDCV
-242 SSLFPQY
+242 SSMLPQQ
-249 GETFSSGVGG
+249 GEGFSSGESSL
-259 VEEKDGTLYSIHCKP
+259 EEKDGTLYSIHCKP

-283 ENSEYGD
+283 ENSEFGD

-353 TLSIANNNFDI
+353 TLSIANNDFDI
-364 HLNEKS
+364 HLNEKA

-488 MSIVENFAP
+488 MSIVETFAP
-497 VLKKKHIHVVMED
+497 ILKKKHIHVVMGD

-536 TPQDGHIYLNYENG
+536 TPQNGHIYIKYHQG
-550 ILKFENEGHHL
+550 ILSFENEGKHL
-561 SDEQI
+561 SHEQKE
-566 DKIWDTYVS
+566 KIWDTYVS
-575 GDRHGTG
+575 SDRQGTG
-582 LGLAICRAILD
+582 LGLAICRSILE
-593 LHGFSYCVINSEKG
+593 LHGFQYDVCNSEKG
-607 VQFQIHIK
+607 VEFQIHIL
-615 DNEI
+615 

>member
-1 MKTMFKITLGK
+1 MKTMFKMTLGK

-36 EKSHIYT
+36 EKFHAYSKI
-43 QNDNIYNIDAL
+43 NNMYNVNEMCE
-54 SQQLSIL
+54 QLSVL
-61 YTQKYNDLN
+61 YSQKYDELN
-70 SSFYEGIEQTLEAE
+70 PSFYEEISQSLKTE
-84 DGYKIDSVFVLNPDL
+84 DGYKIESVFVLNPDFE
-99 DMVYNLREQNVPYL
+99 MVYNQREQNKTYL
-113 TLRNENEGITTYLQ
+113 TLRNEYEEYITIL
-127 INLSQISIDQQK
+127 IFDLSQISLDMQK
-139 QIENILRKQVENNQ
+139 QMENILREHVDDYF
-153 LPVNIAFT
+153 LTIDIASPT
-161 GYDSQNNSN
+161 YDLVGNN
-170 VSMKIDDISYLSID
+170 VSMTIEDLSYLSVNG
-184 KQIFLNHRQNNEKI
+184 QVFLDHRQNNEKI
-198 YTMYFETYESANC
+198 HTMHFESYESANC
-211 LLSAQGL
+211 FLSAQGF
-218 YLDEYDDFHE
+218 YLDEYDNSHE
-228 DNYQKHDGIVRDYV
+228 DNYQKHDAFITDCV
-242 SSLFPQY
+242 SSMLPQQ
-249 GETFSSGVGG
+249 GEGFSSGESSL
-259 VEEKDGTLYSIHCKP
+259 EEKDGTLYSIHCKP

-283 ENSEYGD
+283 ENSEFGD

-353 TLSIANNNFDI
+353 TLSIANNDFDI

-370 KDELGVLS
+370 EDELGVLS
-378 HNINQMSQQLKI
+378 HNINQMSQQLKT

-470 ESGKV
+470 ESGHV

-488 MSIVENFAP
+488 MSIVETFAP
-497 VLKKKHIHVVMED
+497 ILKKKHIHVVMED
-510 EFPHIQGDFKELK
+510 EFPHIQGDIKELQT
-523 IVFQNFMSNAIKH
+523 VFQNFMSNAIKH
-536 TPQDGHIYLNYENG
+536 TPQNGHIYIKYHQG
-550 ILKFENEGHHL
+550 ILSFENEGKHL
-561 SDEQI
+561 SHEQ
-566 DKIWDTYVS
+566 KETIWDTYVS
-575 GDRHGTG
+575 SDRQGTG
-582 LGLAICRAILD
+582 LGLAICRSILE
-593 LHGFSYCVINSEKG
+593 LHGFQYDVCNSEKG
-607 VQFQIHIK
+607 VEFQIHIL
-615 DNEI
+615 

>member
-1 MKTMFKITLGK
+1 MKTMFKMTLGK

-43 QNDNIYNIDAL
+43 QNDNIYNIDVL

-61 YTQKYNDLN
+61 YNQKYNDLN
-70 SSFYEGIEQTLEAE
+70 SSFYEDIEQTLEAE

-99 DMVYNLREQNVPYL
+99 EMVYNLREHNTPYL

-127 INLSQISIDQQK
+127 INLSQIPIDQQK

-161 GYDSQNNSN
+161 TYDFQNNPN

-184 KQIFLNHRQNNEKI
+184 NQIFLNHRQNNEKI

-211 LLSAQGL
+211 FLSAQGF
-218 YLDEYDDFHE
+218 YIDEYDDTHE
-228 DNYQKHDGIVRDYV
+228 DDYQKHDEIVLDYV
-242 SSLFPQY
+242 SSFLPQQ

-259 VEEKDGTLYSIHCKP
+259 IEEKEGTIYSIHCMP
-274 LISKNAKPI
+274 LISKDAKPI
-283 ENSEYGD
+283 ENSEFGD

-298 YLVFYTYDLNAI
+298 YLVFYTYELNAI
-310 GRITHQVI
+310 GRMTHQVI
-318 YSKMIIYIISFIV
+318 YSNMIIHIFSFIV

-470 ESGKV
+470 ESGHV

-488 MSIVENFAP
+488 MSIVETFAP
-497 VLKKKHIHVVMED
+497 ILKKKHIHVVMGD

-536 TPQDGHIYLNYENG
+536 TPQNGHIYIKYHQG
-550 ILKFENEGHHL
+550 ILSFENEGKHL
-561 SDEQI
+561 SHEQ
-566 DKIWDTYVS
+566 KETIWDTYVS
-575 GDRHGTG
+575 SDRQGTG
-582 LGLAICRAILD
+582 LGLAICRSILE
-593 LHGFSYCVINSEKG
+593 LHGFQYDVCNSEKG
-607 VQFQIHIK
+607 VEFQIHIL
-615 DNEI
+615 

>member
-1 MKTMFKITLGK
+1 
-12 KIFILVFMSFVL
+12 MSFVL

-36 EKSHIYT
+36 EKSHVYSKI
-43 QNDNIYNIDAL
+43 NNMYNVNEMCE
-54 SQQLSIL
+54 QLSVL
-61 YTQKYNDLN
+61 YSQKYDELN
-70 SSFYEGIEQTLEAE
+70 PSFYEEISQSLKTE
-84 DGYKIDSVFVLNPDL
+84 DGYKIESVFVLNPDFE
-99 DMVYNLREQNVPYL
+99 MVYNQREQNKTYL
-113 TLRNENEGITTYLQ
+113 TLRNEYEEYITIL
-127 INLSQISIDQQK
+127 IFDLSQISLDMQK
-139 QIENILRKQVENNQ
+139 QMENILREHVDDYF
-153 LPVNIAFT
+153 LTIDIASPT
-161 GYDSQNNSN
+161 YDLVGNN
-170 VSMKIDDISYLSID
+170 VSMTIEDLSYLSVNG
-184 KQIFLNHRQNNEKI
+184 QVFLDHRQNDEKI
-198 YTMYFETYESANC
+198 HTMHFESYESANC
-211 LLSAQGL
+211 FLSAQGF
-218 YLDEYDDFHE
+218 YLDKYDNSHE
-228 DNYQKHDGIVRDYV
+228 DNYQKHDAFITDCV
-242 SSLFPQY
+242 SSMLPQQ
-249 GETFSSGVGG
+249 GEGFSSGESSL
-259 VEEKDGTLYSIHCKP
+259 EEKDGTLYSIHCKP

-283 ENSEYGD
+283 ENSEFGD

-353 TLSIANNNFDI
+353 TLSIANNDFDI
-364 HLNEKS
+364 HLNEKA

-378 HNINQMSQQLKI
+378 HNINQMSQQLKT

-488 MSIVENFAP
+488 MSIVETFAP
-497 VLKKKHIHVVMED
+497 ILKKKHIHVVMGD

-536 TPQDGHIYLNYENG
+536 TPQNGHIYIKYYQG
-550 ILKFENEGHHL
+550 ILSFENEGKPL
-561 SDEQI
+561 SHEQ
-566 DKIWDTYVS
+566 KETIWDTYVS
-575 GDRHGTG
+575 SDRQGTG
-582 LGLAICRAILD
+582 LGLAICRSILE
-593 LHGFSYCVINSEKG
+593 LHGFQYDVCNSEKG
-607 VQFQIHIK
+607 VEFQIHIL
-615 DNEI
+615 

>member
-1 MKTMFKITLGK
+1 M
-12 KIFILVFMSFVL
+12 
-24 IQVLN
+24 
-29 VTLDFHR
+29 H
-36 EKSHIYT
+36 
-43 QNDNIYNIDAL
+43 
-54 SQQLSIL
+54 
-61 YTQKYNDLN
+61 
-70 SSFYEGIEQTLEAE
+70 
-84 DGYKIDSVFVLNPDL
+84 
-99 DMVYNLREQNVPYL
+99 
-113 TLRNENEGITTYLQ
+113 
-127 INLSQISIDQQK
+127 
-139 QIENILRKQVENNQ
+139 
-153 LPVNIAFT
+153 
-161 GYDSQNNSN
+161 
-170 VSMKIDDISYLSID
+170 
-184 KQIFLNHRQNNEKI
+184 
-198 YTMYFETYESANC
+198 FESYESANC
-211 LLSAQGL
+211 FLSAQGF
-218 YLDEYDDFHE
+218 YLDEYDNSHE
-228 DNYQKHDGIVRDYV
+228 DNYQKHDAFITDCV
-242 SSLFPQY
+242 SSMLPQQ
-249 GETFSSGVGG
+249 GEGFSSGESSL
-259 VEEKDGTLYSIHCKP
+259 EEKDGTLYSIHCKP

-283 ENSEYGD
+283 ENSEFGD

-353 TLSIANNNFDI
+353 TLSIANNDFDI
-364 HLNEKS
+364 QLNEKS

-378 HNINQMSQQLKI
+378 HNINQMSQQLKT

-475 ELHKEDIDLEDLL
+475 ELYKEDIDLEDLL
-488 MSIVENFAP
+488 MSIVETFAP
-497 VLKKKHIHVVMED
+497 ILKKKHIHVVLED

-536 TPQDGHIYLNYENG
+536 TPQNGHIYIKYHQG
-550 ILKFENEGHHL
+550 ILSFENEGKPL
-561 SDEQI
+561 SHEQ
-566 DKIWDTYVS
+566 KETIWDTYVS
-575 GDRHGTG
+575 SDRQGTG
-582 LGLAICRAILD
+582 LGLAICRSILE
-593 LHGFSYCVINSEKG
+593 LHGFQYDVCNSEKG
-607 VQFQIHIK
+607 V
-615 DNEI
+615 

>member
-1 MKTMFKITLGK
+1 MKTMFKMTLGK

-43 QNDNIYNIDAL
+43 QNDNIYNIDVL

-61 YTQKYNDLN
+61 YNQKYNDLN
-70 SSFYEGIEQTLEAE
+70 SSFYEDIEQTLEAE

-99 DMVYNLREQNVPYL
+99 EMVYNLREHNTPYL
-113 TLRNENEGITTYLQ
+113 TLRNEYEEYITIL
-127 INLSQISIDQQK
+127 IFDLSQISLDMQK
-139 QIENILRKQVENNQ
+139 QMENILREHVDDYF
-153 LPVNIAFT
+153 LTIDIASPT
-161 GYDSQNNSN
+161 YDLVGNN
-170 VSMKIDDISYLSID
+170 VSMTIEDLSYLSVNG
-184 KQIFLNHRQNNEKI
+184 QVFLDHRQNDEKI
-198 YTMYFETYESANC
+198 HTMHFESYESANC
-211 LLSAQGL
+211 FLSAQGF
-218 YLDEYDDFHE
+218 YLDKYDNSHE

-242 SSLFPQY
+242 SSLFPQQ
-249 GETFSSGVGG
+249 GETFSPGVGG

-283 ENSEYGD
+283 ENSEFGD

-353 TLSIANNNFDI
+353 TLSIANNDFDI
-364 HLNEKS
+364 HLNEKA

-440 LKKQQ
+440 DKKQQ

-488 MSIVENFAP
+488 MSIVETFAP
-497 VLKKKHIHVVMED
+497 ILKKKHIHVVMGD

-536 TPQDGHIYLNYENG
+536 TPQNGHIYIKYHQG
-550 ILKFENEGHHL
+550 ILSFENEGKHL
-561 SDEQI
+561 SHEQ
-566 DKIWDTYVS
+566 KETIWDTYVS
-575 GDRHGTG
+575 SDRQGTG
-582 LGLAICRAILD
+582 LGLAICRSILE
-593 LHGFSYCVINSEKG
+593 LHGFQYDVCNSEKG
-607 VQFQIHIK
+607 VEFQIHIL
-615 DNEI
+615 

>member
-1 MKTMFKITLGK
+1 MKTMFKMTLGK

-36 EKSHIYT
+36 EKSHVYSKI
-43 QNDNIYNIDAL
+43 NNMYNVNEMCE
-54 SQQLSIL
+54 QLSVL
-61 YTQKYNDLN
+61 YSQKYDELN
-70 SSFYEGIEQTLEAE
+70 PSFYEEISQSLKTE
-84 DGYKIDSVFVLNPDL
+84 DGYKIESVFVLNPDFE
-99 DMVYNLREQNVPYL
+99 MVYNQREQNKTYL
-113 TLRNENEGITTYLQ
+113 TLRNEYEEYITIL
-127 INLSQISIDQQK
+127 IFDLSQISLDEQK
-139 QIENILRKQVENNQ
+139 QMENILREHVDDYF
-153 LPVNIAFT
+153 LTIDIASPT
-161 GYDSQNNSN
+161 YDLVGNN
-170 VSMKIDDISYLSID
+170 VSMTIEDLSYLSVNG
-184 KQIFLNHRQNNEKI
+184 QVFLDHRQNNEKI
-198 YTMYFETYESANC
+198 HTMHFESYESANC
-211 LLSAQGL
+211 FLSAQGF
-218 YLDEYDDFHE
+218 YLDEYDNSHE
-228 DNYQKHDGIVRDYV
+228 DNYQKHDAFITDCV
-242 SSLFPQY
+242 SSMLPQQ
-249 GETFSSGVGG
+249 GEGFSSGESSL
-259 VEEKDGTLYSIHCKP
+259 EEKDGTLYSIHCKP

-283 ENSEYGD
+283 ENSEFGD

-353 TLSIANNNFDI
+353 TLSIANNDFDI

-440 LKKQQ
+440 DKKQQ

-470 ESGKV
+470 ESGHV

-488 MSIVENFAP
+488 MSIVETFAP
-497 VLKKKHIHVVMED
+497 ILKKKHIHVVMGD

-536 TPQDGHIYLNYENG
+536 TPQNGHIYIKYHQG
-550 ILKFENEGHHL
+550 ILSFENEGKPL
-561 SDEQI
+561 SHEQ
-566 DKIWDTYVS
+566 KETIWDTYVS
-575 GDRHGTG
+575 SDRQGTG
-582 LGLAICRAILD
+582 LGLAICRSILE
-593 LHGFSYCVINSEKG
+593 LHGFQYDVCNSEKG
-607 VQFQIHIK
+607 VEFQIHIL
-615 DNEI
+615 

>member
-1 MKTMFKITLGK
+1 MKTMFKMTLGK

-36 EKSHIYT
+36 EKSHIYI

-54 SQQLSIL
+54 SRQLSIL
-61 YTQKYNDLN
+61 YNQKYNDLN

-84 DGYKIDSVFVLNPDL
+84 DGYKIDSLFVLNPDS
-99 DMVYNLREQNVPYL
+99 DMVYNLREKNAPSL

-127 INLSQISIDQQK
+127 INLSQIPIDQQK

-161 GYDSQNNSN
+161 TNDFQDNLNI
-170 VSMKIDDISYLSID
+170 SMVIDDISYLSID
-184 KQIFLNHRQNNEKI
+184 NKIFLNHRQNNEKI
-198 YTMYFETYESANC
+198 YTMYFEIYESANC
-211 LLSAQGL
+211 FLSAQGF
-218 YLDEYDDFHE
+218 YIDEYDNTHE
-228 DNYQKHDGIVRDYV
+228 DNYQKHDEIVLDYV
-242 SSLFPQY
+242 SSFLPQQC
-249 GETFSSGVGG
+249 ETFSSGVSGI
-259 VEEKDGTLYSIHCKP
+259 EEKEGTIYSIHCMP
-274 LISKNAKPI
+274 LISKDAKPI
-283 ENSEYGD
+283 ENSEFGD

-298 YLVFYTYDLNAI
+298 YLVFYTYELNAI

-318 YSKMIIYIISFIV
+318 YSKMIIYIFSFIV

-378 HNINQMSQQLKI
+378 HNINRMSQQLKI

-428 GYIELIEAGKDD
+428 GYIELIEARKDD
-440 LKKQQ
+440 DKKQQ

-497 VLKKKHIHVVMED
+497 VLKKKHIHVVMGD

-536 TPQDGHIYLNYENG
+536 TPQDGHIYLDYVNG
-550 ILKFENEGHHL
+550 SLKFENEGHHL

-593 LHGFSYCVINSEKG
+593 LHGFSYRVINSEKG